1 MKVSH
6 VKHEVPPIPKQVDMK
21 TQKNDKEATNVKS
34 PKSNDMSL
42 KSLLPNDLDKKIKNP
57 ETGKMIKIKSALQY
71 DKTSKAHKA
80 AEFALKQK

>member
-1 MKVSH
+1 
-6 VKHEVPPIPKQVDMK
+6 
-21 TQKNDKEATNVKS
+21 
-34 PKSNDMSL
+34 MSL
-42 KSLLPNDLDKKIKNP
+42 KSLLPKDLDKKIKNP

>member
-6 VKHEVPPIPKQVDMK
+6 VKHDIPPSPKQVDMK
-21 TQKNDKEATNVKS
+21 AQKDKEATKVDR
-34 PKSNDMSL
+34 PKTNDMSL
-42 KSLLPNDLDKKIKNP
+42 KSLLPKDLDKKIKNP

-71 DKTSKAHKA
+71 DKNTKAHKA